1 MVSTGMEK
9 ESMGN
14 IRKIEYRGTH
24 PDLEN
29 GKEYTYRE
37 FAKAAGVSYRCVV
50 SRAHNKKYI
59 SDKELVPLNAH
70 KIPNKWKN
78 KPDLTESRLE
88 TYFDVISQKW
98 LRRSL

>member
-1 MVSTGMEK
+1 MVSTGMEI

-24 PDLEN
+24 PDLES
-29 GKEYTYRE
+29 GKKYTYRE
-37 FAKAAGVSYRCVV
+37 FAKAAGVSYRCFV

-78 KPDLTESRLE
+78 KPDLTESRHE
-88 TYFDVISQKW
+88 TYSEQVSQKW
-98 LRRSL
+98 LRMSL